1 MLDDRI
7 GKPMI
12 DLRFPTA
19 LQMVLSVALA
29 DRDGFRCTS
38 QVLAD
43 GLGANPSFVRQLL
56 VPLRRDGII
65 DASVGKGGA
74 FPLPRP
80 PPTIPFRDIYSSI
93 TGEKRILAARPVVPP
108 RCRVSANIGPL
119 FEAVAA
125 DADRAFLESLE
136 RRNVSETLTELLRL
150 DEQRIANGGTSII
163 PEREFVPA

>member
-1 MLDDRI
+1 VLDDKI
-7 GKPMI
+7 GDPMI

-43 GLGANPSFVRQLL
+43 GLNANPSFVRQLL
-56 VPLRRDGII
+56 VPLRRDRII
-65 DASVGKGGA
+65 DTSVGKGGGLRLA
-74 FPLPRP
+74 RP
-80 PPTIPFRDIYSSI
+80 AASITLRDIYASI
-93 TGEKRILAARPVVPP
+93 TGEKRFLAARPVVPP

-125 DADRAFLESLE
+125 DADRALLESLE
-136 RRNVSETLTELLRL
+136 RRNVAETLTELLRL
-150 DEQRIANGGTSII
+150 DEQRVANGGVPII